1 MYGHCAKEFGSFLTD
16 YISLSKDLVIPV
28 LRVYLRNE
36 NMHEN
41 LNINVHSGFICNS
54 FSLRKL
60 VNGLTYCGTSIKE
73 LWLSNRKEHPTD
85 VPNCIHESQSD
96 LAEQKKPDFKEIY
109 IHMIHLYKFKKM

>member
-1 MYGHCAKEFGSFLTD
+1 MC
-16 YISLSKDLVIPV
+16 PP
-28 LRVYLRNE
+28 
-36 NMHEN
+36 EN

-109 IHMIHLYKFKKM
+109 IHLIHLYKFKKM

>member
-41 LNINVHSGFICNS
+41 LNINVHRRSATTQTGND
-54 FSLRKL
+54 
-60 VNGLTYCGTSIKE
+60 LT
-73 LWLSNRKEHPTD
+73 
-85 VPNCIHESQSD
+85 V
-96 LAEQKKPDFKEIY
+96 
-109 IHMIHLYKFKKM
+109 